1 MDTSKRAN
9 YKKSSRKSLEAN
21 WFRAADE
28 KYEREIEA
36 KIGIPERITVQEQ
49 LDHYRYCLLVKS
61 LQLFRSTLQKL
72 TFCTI

>member
-9 YKKSSRKSLEAN
+9 YKKNSRKSLEAN

-28 KYEREIEA
+28 KYEREIET

-49 LDHYRYCLLVKS
+49 LDHYR
-61 LQLFRSTLQKL
+61 
-72 TFCTI
+72 